1 MPHEIHNQE
10 ISSMV
15 AIREF
20 TPSVTL
26 TASLPSDIQQLI
38 DQGAVEFVRFEVADT
53 HGIAR
58 SKMVPVRHFE
68 RFSKRGLNFPLPIF
82 GLDVQGATAPNTGY
96 LEEIGF
102 GDAFL
107 FPDFSTFR
115 VLPWLDKTARVVA
128 DPYLLD
134 GRPAKAAPR
143 LVLKPLLEELESL
156 GYRLLSGYE
165 YEFYLVDAITLK
177 PSYDGIQLFSAFPD
191 CDRPVLYNILRSLPA
206 AGVDLITADLEYAP
220 GQIEINFA
228 PAWGIAGADQ
238 AYTFKNSV
246 KEIAQQSGKIASFM
260 TKPDINLSA
269 NGCHFNQSLWAGD
282 RNAFFDPD
290 QDHGLSDVC
299 LHYIAGQLAH
309 APALMALL
317 APTVNCWKRF
327 KPDTFAPTNATWG
340 IDNRTTGIRVKA
352 LKDDRT
358 YIENRLG
365 TGAANPYLVMAATLA
380 AGMDGLKRKLKP
392 PSPIQAIADR
402 LTDVPQ
408 LPKTLD
414 AALDALEGDI
424 IIRDAL
430 GEEFIKLFVAL
441 KRYEIEKAK
450 QAMPDYGTPDFL
462 ERIEDWE
469 RREFFNIL

>member
-1 MPHEIHNQE
+1 
-10 ISSMV
+10 MV

-20 TPSVTL
+20 TPPVVL
-26 TASLPSDIQQLI
+26 GAPLPDDIRQLI
-38 DQGAVEFVRFEVADT
+38 ETGSVEFVRFEVPDT

-58 SKMVPVRHFE
+58 SKVVPVSHFE
-68 RFSKRGLNFPLPIF
+68 RFSKRGLNFPLPVF
-82 GLDVQGATAPNTGY
+82 GLDVQGAVAPNTGY

-102 GDAFL
+102 GDGFL
-107 FPDFSTFR
+107 FPDFNTFQ
-115 VLPWLDKTARVVA
+115 VLPWLTKTARVIG
-128 DPYLLD
+128 DPYRLE
-134 GRPAKAAPR
+134 GHPAKAAPR
-143 LVLKPLLEELESL
+143 LVLQPLLEELEDL

-165 YEFYLVDAITLK
+165 YEFYLVDAVTLK
-177 PSYDGIQLFSAFPD
+177 PSYEGIQLFAAFPD
-191 CDRPVLYNILRSLPA
+191 GDRDVLYNILRSLPKV
-206 AGVDLITADLEYAP
+206 GVDIITADLEYGP
-220 GQIEINFA
+220 GQVEINFA

-260 TKPDINLSA
+260 TKPQIDASA
-269 NGCHFNQSLWAGD
+269 NGCHFNQSLWDGD

-290 QDHGLSDVC
+290 RENGLSDVC
-299 LHYIAGQLAH
+299 LHYIAGQLTH
-309 APALMALL
+309 APAMMALL

-352 LKDDRT
+352 LKDERT
-358 YIENRLG
+358 YMENRLG

-380 AGMDGLKRKLKP
+380 AGLDGIKRRLEP
-392 PSPIQAIADR
+392 PRPIQTIADR
-402 LTDVPQ
+402 LTDVPP

-414 AALDALEGDI
+414 EALDALEADTI
-424 IIRDAL
+424 MRDAL

-450 QAMPDYGTPDFL
+450 QAMSDYGTLDFL

-469 RREFFNIL
+469 RQEFFSVL